1 MRRSR
6 TLTRYVAREVVAYTL
21 LGLTLIG
28 AILLLRNLGRALDE
42 LLGAGFAAS
51 DVWAVLRVIG
61 TMLLLY
67 ALPVSFLFGVLLAVA
82 RMASDVEIVAMRACG
97 IGVRELAL
105 PIAALSLVCS
115 GVTFWLARDVE
126 PAARREMR
134 SLLASLVA
142 RGAGL
147 EPGRFRHFGDVLV
160 YVDGH
165 DGDRLHG
172 IVVSDRSDPQRP
184 LIVFASEGRLAID
197 PDGRVTLALERGD
210 IHLDD
215 SEELGDRE
223 VRISFERFDY
233 ALDLDDLLG
242 DGVRMRPKEMSWQD
256 LRSAVVRSRDG
267 EKHRDLHEEPIEY
280 ELDLQRRLAAPLA
293 PALFGMIGLPIGM
306 RRARGAR
313 AFGAL
318 WCAAIAF
325 SYYGAQIFFES
336 LAEQGVLS
344 AAAARW
350 IPVALFAGLAGILLA
365 RARRGA

>member
-6 TLTRYVAREVVAYTL
+6 TLTRYVAREVVLYTL

-42 LLGAGFAAS
+42 LLGAGFQAS

-97 IGVRELAL
+97 IGVRDLAV
-105 PIAALSLVCS
+105 PILALSLACS

-134 SLLASLVA
+134 DLLASLIA

-147 EPGRFRHFGDVLV
+147 QPGRFRHFGDVLV
-160 YVDGH
+160 YVDGRG
-165 DGDRLHG
+165 GDRLHG
-172 IVVSDRSDPQRP
+172 IVVSDRSDPERP
-184 LIVFASEGRLAID
+184 LIVFASEGRLALD
-197 PDGRVTLALERGD
+197 ANGSVTLALERGD
-210 IHLDD
+210 IHLDE
-215 SEELGDRE
+215 SEALGERD

-233 ALDLDDLLG
+233 ALDLAELLG
-242 DGVRMRPKEMSWQD
+242 DNAKQRPKEMSWSD
-256 LRSAVVRSRDG
+256 LRAAVARARGSEPSPQLPD
-267 EKHRDLHEEPIEY
+267 EPIEY

-293 PALFGMIGLPIGM
+293 PALFGLIGLPIGM

-318 WCAAIAF
+318 WCAGIAF
-325 SYYGAQIFFES
+325 SYYGAQIFFAS
-336 LAEQGVLS
+336 LAEQGWLS

-350 IPVALFAGLAGILLA
+350 IPVASFAALAAVLLA
-365 RARRGA
+365 RSRRGT